1 MSLALLAAD
10 WLKHCRAEG
19 KLASTMHG
27 YAYSING
34 ILLPWC
40 ERESIHEPQDLT
52 QARLEQLG
60 LELLSRKG
68 HQGEPISKFTVTA
81 YLRPI
86 RHFTRWLRE
95 EGYDAPGAPLLPR
108 ARKPKPKDVL
118 TRDEIQRM
126 EDATVNERDKLI
138 IRVLGD
144 TGMRIGE
151 LCALRP
157 VDLVERNRQ
166 WFLYVQ
172 GKGENDRYVP
182 VPRVWRRLQRWIE
195 RGRRQPCAD
204 RVFIALR
211 GNGYRPALGYS
222 GAYEVVRGAAEMA
235 DFGKRA
241 HPHLLRHSLITHLRR
256 KGYNDAQVSLI
267 VGNFSHL
274 RTYTWLDSADAYGLV
289 ADLE

>member
-1 MSLALLAAD
+1 MNISSLAAE
-10 WLKHCRAEG
+10 WLTHCRAEG

-27 YAYSING
+27 YRYSIEG

-40 ERESIHEPQDLT
+40 EREAILMPEDLT
-52 QARLEQLG
+52 QARLNQLG
-60 LELLSRKG
+60 LELLARKG
-68 HQGEPISKFTVTA
+68 HKGEPISKFTVDA
-81 YLRPI
+81 YLRPA
-86 RHFTRWLRE
+86 RHFVKWLRE
-95 EGYDAPGAPLLPR
+95 EGYDVPGAPLLPKT
-108 ARKPKPKDVL
+108 RKPKPKDVL

-126 EDATVNERDKLI
+126 EDAAPNERDKLI

-151 LCALRP
+151 LCRLRP
-157 VDLVERNRQ
+157 ADLVERQHQ

-182 VPRVWRRLQRWIE
+182 VPRVWRRLQRWVD

-204 RVFIALR
+204 RIFVALR
-211 GNGYRPALGYS
+211 GNGYRPGLGYS

-256 KGYNDAQVSLI
+256 KGYNDKQISLI
-267 VGNFSHL
+267 VGNFTRL
-274 RTYTWLDSADAYGLV
+274 DVYTWLDAGDAYGLM
-289 ADLE
+289 ADLD